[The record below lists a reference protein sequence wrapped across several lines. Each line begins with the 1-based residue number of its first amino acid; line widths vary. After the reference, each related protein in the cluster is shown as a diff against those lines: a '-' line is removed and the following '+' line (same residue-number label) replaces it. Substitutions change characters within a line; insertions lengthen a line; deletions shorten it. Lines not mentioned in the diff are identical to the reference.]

1 MFLELCLSPRKSR
14 FSIFVRFAVKK
25 LLLFRHTTLFRRC
38 FLSSNLM
45 FFVIWTFLVFK
56 NLSNF
61 TRRSN
66 VFPQSKL
73 QLVIVVKVKLTY
85 STTLLVLIHFFFLKI
100 LYFPFSAINNLFHPS
115 LEFSKWRWKTCFLL
129 ILFCRHLQT

>member
-38 FLSSNLM
+38 FLSSNFDVFCNLN
-45 FFVIWTFLVFK
+45 FSFLQK
-56 NLSNF
+56 ILSNF
-61 TRRSN
+61 TERSN
-66 VFPQSKL
+66 VFSQSKL

-115 LEFSKWRWKTCFLL
+115 LEFSK
-129 ILFCRHLQT
+129 